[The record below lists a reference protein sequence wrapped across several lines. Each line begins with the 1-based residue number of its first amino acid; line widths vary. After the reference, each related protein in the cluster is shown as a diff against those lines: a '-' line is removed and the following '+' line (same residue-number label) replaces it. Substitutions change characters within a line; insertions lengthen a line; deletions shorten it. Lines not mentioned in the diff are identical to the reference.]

1 MEKIGIVGASG
12 QLGASLMRVLDQ
24 RAISLSRNSPEID
37 SVSRIIWAAGTSNS
51 RCTQIEADA
60 EFEGISTLLRRSD
73 FTQIH
78 KVVLISSGGT
88 VYGSQ
93 TNQPRIE
100 TDPLDPQ
107 SPYAVLKI
115 RIEDEFR
122 KLSKSSGFS
131 LMILR
136 LANVFSSRG
145 KGLVS
150 SLLQK
155 TNESQ
160 PLTLFAHPDSRKQ
173 YGHSE
178 DYARLIIRYL
188 DELPHLTAPQI
199 YNLYS
204 PISYSVREIIGIF
217 EKVRRSRFLVDMS
230 EVSLNSDS
238 VELASV
244 FPDFIHAHNWISIED
259 FVQREIERYKE

>member
-1 MEKIGIVGASG
+1 MEKLGIVGASG

-24 RAISLSRNSPEID
+24 RAISLNRHSPEID
-37 SVSRIIWAAGTSNS
+37 SVSELIWAAGTSNS

-60 EFEGISTLLRRSD
+60 EFEGISSLLASSD
-73 FTQIH
+73 FTQIQ

-93 TNQPRIE
+93 SNKPRVE
-100 TDPLDPQ
+100 TDPLNPE

-131 LMILR
+131 LTILR
-136 LANVFSSRG
+136 LSNVFSSDG

-150 SLLQK
+150 TLLRK
-155 TNESQ
+155 TNGSQ
-160 PLTLFAHPDSRKQ
+160 TLTLFAHLDSRKQ
-173 YGHSE
+173 YGHSD

-188 DELPHLTAPQI
+188 DELPRQSEPQI
-199 YNLYS
+199 YNVYS
-204 PISYSVREIIGIF
+204 PNSYSVGEIIGIIESIRGIHF
-217 EKVRRSRFLVDMS
+217 SVDMPKMT
-230 EVSLNSDS
+230 LNSES
-238 VELASV
+238 VILASL
-244 FPDFIHAHNWISIED
+244 FPDFVHAYNWLSIEE
-259 FVQREIERYKE
+259 FVQREIEGYKE

>member
-37 SVSRIIWAAGTSNS
+37 SVGKIIWAAGTSNS
-51 RCTQIEADA
+51 RCTQIEADE
-60 EFEGISTLLRRSD
+60 EFEGISTLLRSSD
-73 FTQIH
+73 FTQIQ
-78 KVVLISSGGT
+78 KVALISSGGT

-93 TNQPRIE
+93 TNKPRIE
-100 TDPLDPQ
+100 TDPLNPE

-115 RIEDEFR
+115 RIEEEFR
-122 KLSKSSGFS
+122 KLSKSGGFS

-136 LANVFSSRG
+136 LANVFSSSG

-150 SLLQK
+150 SLLRK
-155 TNESQ
+155 TNERQ

-173 YGHSE
+173 YGHSD

-188 DELPHLTAPQI
+188 DELQHLSASQI

-204 PISYSVREIIGIF
+204 PNSYSLREIIGIF
-217 EKVRRSRFLVDMS
+217 ERTRRSRFLVEMS
-230 EVSLNSDS
+230 AVSLKSDS
-238 VELASV
+238 VELSSV
-244 FPDFIHAHNWISIED
+244 FPDFIHAHNWLSIED

>member
-1 MEKIGIVGASG
+1 MEKIGIAGASG
-12 QLGASLMRVLDQ
+12 QLGTSLMRVLDQ
-24 RAISLSRNSPEID
+24 RAISLSRNSPEIY

-60 EFEGISTLLRRSD
+60 EFEEISTLLRSSD
-73 FTQIH
+73 FKQIQ

-93 TNQPRIE
+93 SNQPRVE
-100 TDPLDPQ
+100 TDPLNPE
-107 SPYAVLKI
+107 SPYAELKI
-115 RIEDEFR
+115 RIEDEFK
-122 KLSKSSGFS
+122 KLSVSSGFS
-131 LMILR
+131 LTILR

-150 SLLQK
+150 SLLRK

-160 PLTLFAHPDSRKQ
+160 PLTLFSHPDSRKQ
-173 YGHSE
+173 YGHSD

-188 DELPHLTAPQI
+188 DELPHLNAPQI

-204 PISYSVREIIGIF
+204 PKSYSVREIIGIF
-217 EKVRRSRFLVDMS
+217 ERVRRSHFLVDMS
-230 EVSLNSDS
+230 EVSLNADS
-238 VELASV
+238 VELASL
-244 FPDFIHAHNWISIED
+244 FPDFMLAHNWLSIED
-259 FVQREIERYKE
+259 FVQREIERCKE

>member
-1 MEKIGIVGASG
+1 VEKIGIAGASG
-12 QLGASLMRVLDQ
+12 QLGTSLMRVLDQ
-24 RAISLSRNSPEID
+24 RAISLSRNSLEIY

-60 EFEGISTLLRRSD
+60 EFEEISTLLRSSD
-73 FTQIH
+73 FKQIQ

-93 TNQPRIE
+93 SNQPRVE
-100 TDPLDPQ
+100 TDPLNPE
-107 SPYAVLKI
+107 SPYAELKI
-115 RIEDEFR
+115 RIEDEFK
-122 KLSKSSGFS
+122 KLSVSSGFS
-131 LMILR
+131 LTILR

-150 SLLQK
+150 SLLRK

-160 PLTLFAHPDSRKQ
+160 PLTLFSHPDSRKQ
-173 YGHSE
+173 YGHSD

-204 PISYSVREIIGIF
+204 PKSYSVSEIIGIF
-217 EKVRRSRFLVDMS
+217 ERVRRSHFLVDMS

-244 FPDFIHAHNWISIED
+244 FPNYIHAHNWLSIED